1 MFSAFLFIVRI
12 SKPRK
17 IFVNCIKDTILGRK
31 KVYNLDNIGLNN
43 GTNNEI
49 PISNLDE
56 RNLNRIRLSNF
67 AIQPTDLETEE
78 RSQAVLDDARPDASD
93 LEVSEVPTENKIEAE
108 NPVLSL
114 TTTNENNE
122 TAL

>member
-1 MFSAFLFIVRI
+1 MFLFIVRI

-17 IFVNCIKDTILGRK
+17 LFVNYIKDKILGRK
-31 KVYNLDNIGLNN
+31 KVYNLENIGLNN

-49 PISNLDE
+49 PIENLDN
-56 RNLNRIRLSNF
+56 RTLNRITLSNF
-67 AIQPTDLETEE
+67 AIQPTNLETEE
-78 RSQAVLDDARPDASD
+78 RSQAVLDDARPDTSD
-93 LEVSEVPTENKIEAE
+93 LEVSEVPTENRIEAE

-114 TTTNENNE
+114 TTTNENNK